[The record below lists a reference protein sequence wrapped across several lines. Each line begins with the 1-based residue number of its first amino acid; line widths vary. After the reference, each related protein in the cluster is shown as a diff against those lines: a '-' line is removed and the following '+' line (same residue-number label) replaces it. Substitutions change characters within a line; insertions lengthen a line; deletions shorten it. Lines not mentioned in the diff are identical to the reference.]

1 MVRIAA
7 IALSVVLHALAFAAL
22 GVLVLAG
29 GQSRA
34 APPIDGL
41 ADFILVEKS
50 ARRMTLMRAGEV
62 LAVFEVSLGGAPVG
76 DKERQGDNRTPEGTY
91 HIVSKNDESAFH
103 LSLMISYPDAQDR
116 RAAAAR
122 GDNPG
127 GDIAIHGL
135 PNGFGDASISLFR
148 ASDWTLGCIAVSNGE
163 IEAIFAAVPV
173 GTMIEIRP

>member
-1 MVRIAA
+1 MARIVS
-7 IALSVVLHALAFAAL
+7 IALSVVLHVLAFAAL
-22 GVLVLAG
+22 GMLVLSS

-34 APPIDGL
+34 APQIDGL

-50 ARRMTLMRAGEV
+50 VRRMTLMRAGEV

-91 HIVSKNDESAFH
+91 HIVSKNDESGFH
-103 LSLMISYPDAQDR
+103 LSLMTSYPDAEDR

-127 GDIAIHGL
+127 GDIASTDCPTALVTRRSAFSAMLTGRWDAL
-135 PNGFGDASISLFR
+135 PCRMPRSRRSSLR
-148 ASDWTLGCIAVSNGE
+148 CRWE
-163 IEAIFAAVPV
+163 
-173 GTMIEIRP
+173 R